1 MEDNKALYKLFALFQ
16 GFVYLSI
23 LIEFAIFIFLGSTFL
38 GPINTVLY
46 KMEGLLVYENIL
58 YSKGFTLVLLG
69 ITCIGS
75 KPKKDLDL
83 KVGKHILWPVIFGG
97 LILFSS
103 VIAFGMDISVGVSTL
118 TNWTYLYFFSSIIG
132 ILLMHI
138 GFDNFSKIISFKL
151 GGDKFNDENESF
163 KQNRTLEQNQYS
175 VNLPMEYY
183 FKGKHRKGWFN
194 LTNPFRG
201 TIVIGTPESG
211 KSYSIIMPSIRQ
223 WQKKNFTA
231 LIYDY
236 KYPDL
241 TELSYFHYRLNKGK
255 AGGIKNLK
263 FHVVNLDRVEYSR
276 RVNPLMPK
284 YIDSLAA
291 AIETA
296 AALVNSLQKRS
307 EAAEGGS
314 QQFFSQSA
322 INFLA
327 ATLFFFSRYKDG
339 IYSTLPH
346 VLSFLN
352 KGYDDIFDVLL
363 SEPELESLLSPF
375 ISAHQTET
383 YAQLEGQLGTLRV
396 HLGKL
401 NTKEAAW
408 VFSANDVDLRISN
421 PRCPSIFVIANSPKT
436 EATNSTINSLLL
448 NTLTKQINT
457 KGNHPCAVVVDELS
471 TIFFYKIQNLIA
483 TARSNKVAV
492 MLGFQELPQ
501 LVEGYGKQIADT
513 ITSVVGN
520 VVSGSVKSKDTLM
533 WLERL
538 FGKSRQLAKG
548 VNISRRETT
557 TSVREQMDN
566 LIPSSKVADLRTGEI
581 VAKLAFGFAT
591 QSKTNEN
598 PNTYRCKILIDQE
611 KVKQEERAYPPLP
624 KYYTFEDKDS
634 KNRILMTNML
644 KIKSEVDYIVRQY
657 RKEKYANRQG

>member
-1 MEDNKALYKLFALFQ
+1 MEDNKGLYKLFALLQGAVYFSILLEIIMFQ
-16 GFVYLSI
+16 LFNHPLFGPLNMVFHKMGNLSI
-23 LIEFAIFIFLGSTFL
+23 YNHIAYSKLFTL
-38 GPINTVLY
+38 
-46 KMEGLLVYENIL
+46 GLLVITTIGTKPRKKVDIKTGRYIVVP
-58 YSKGFTLVLLG
+58 VLLG
-69 ITCIGS
+69 LAITLGATFAYIWDPSQGAEPFNVWGIAYMIGS
-75 KPKKDLDL
+75 LL
-83 KVGKHILWPVIFGG
+83 G
-97 LILFSS
+97 
-103 VIAFGMDISVGVSTL
+103 
-118 TNWTYLYFFSSIIG
+118 IIV
-132 ILLMHI
+132 LHV
-138 GFDNFSKIISFKL
+138 GFDNLSKIINFKL

-163 KQNRTLEQNQYS
+163 KQNKVLMSNQYS
-175 VNLPMEYY
+175 MNLPMEYY

-211 KSYSIIMPSIRQ
+211 KSYSIIMPFIRQ
-223 WQKKNFTA
+223 TLAKNFTA
-231 LIYDY
+231 LVYDY

-241 TELSYFHYRLNKGK
+241 TEISYYHYLKNKK
-255 AGGIKNLK
+255 KNNGIKNLS
-263 FHVVNLDRVEYSR
+263 FHVVNLDKVEYSR

-296 AALVNSLQKRS
+296 GALVNSLQKRS
-307 EAAEGGS
+307 EASEGGA

-322 INFLA
+322 INFLS
-327 ATLFFFSRYKDG
+327 ATLFFFSKHEEG
-339 IYSTLPH
+339 KYSTLPH

-352 KGYDDIFDVLL
+352 KEYDEIFDVLM
-363 SEPELESLLSPF
+363 SEPELESLLAPF
-375 ISAHQTET
+375 ISAHKTKT
-383 YAQLEGQLGTLRV
+383 YQQLEGQLGTLRI

-408 VFSANDVDLRISN
+408 VFSSNDVDLQISN
-421 PRCPSIFVIANSPKT
+421 HGTPSVFVIANSPKT

-457 KGNHPCAVVVDELS
+457 KGNLPCAVIIDELP

-520 VVSGSVKSKDTLM
+520 VVSGGVKNKDTLM

-548 VNISRRETT
+548 ISISRKETT
-557 TSVREQMDN
+557 TSIREQMDN
-566 LIPSSKVADLRTGEI
+566 LIPSSKIADLRTGEV
-581 VAKLAFGFAT
+581 VAKLAFGFNTA
-591 QSKTNEN
+591 SKTNEN
-598 PNTYRCKILIDQE
+598 PNTYRCKILIDPKE
-611 KVKQEERAYPPLP
+611 VAKEESSYRELP
-624 KYYTFEDKDS
+624 KYYDFENES
-634 KNRILMTNML
+634 TKNSILMKNML
-644 KIKSEVDYIVRQY
+644 NIRHEVDYIVQQY
-657 RKEKYANRQG
+657 TTTTHADR